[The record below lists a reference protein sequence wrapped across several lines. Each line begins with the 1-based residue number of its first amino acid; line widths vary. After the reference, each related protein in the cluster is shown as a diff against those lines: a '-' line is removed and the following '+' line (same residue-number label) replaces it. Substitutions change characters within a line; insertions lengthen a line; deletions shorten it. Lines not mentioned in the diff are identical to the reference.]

1 MFDEFLYKML
11 KWLLHIIFEQ
21 IFIRT
26 HATVSQS
33 GVYEVD
39 LHTTLHAIYTYY
51 FVFLWEFTELLVS
64 TQSLYVASAG
74 ILVLDAAG
82 ESRMGLN
89 IWCGASTNSYNKLLP
104 HTGFLWETYW
114 HSIKHIKFVV
124 ILPIHTYQH
133 LASHWKSF
141 HSEKVFLI
149 KTHPIFLIDYVY

>member
-1 MFDEFLYKML
+1 MFDELLYKML

-89 IWCGASTNSYNKLLP
+89 I
-104 HTGFLWETYW
+104 
-114 HSIKHIKFVV
+114 
-124 ILPIHTYQH
+124 
-133 LASHWKSF
+133 
-141 HSEKVFLI
+141 
-149 KTHPIFLIDYVY
+149 